1 MKNLAPNIFRQR
13 LLIEAFY
20 TINISKEVLE
30 KYLLDLAKHLHL
42 RTYSDPVI
50 YSPSGMG
57 KEENA
62 GYDAFVPLIDSGISA
77 YIWSNA
83 RFLSILIY
91 TCKGFDEPAAIEFTR
106 QYFGVQK
113 EIVNKSF

>member
-1 MKNLAPNIFRQR
+1 MPNISIF
-13 LLIEAFY
+13 AGGG
-20 TINISKEVLE
+20 N
-30 KYLLDLAKHLHL
+30 
-42 RTYSDPVI
+42 PVI

-57 KEENA
+57 KEENE

-83 RFLSILIY
+83 RFFSILIY
-91 TCKGFDEPAAIEFTR
+91 ICKGFDELTAIEFTR

-113 EIVNKSF
+113 EIVNESF